1 MIDRRMRVWIT
12 RPKEDAARLAEA
24 LRAQGIQVL
33 IEPLI
38 RIVFADGPPLAL
50 AGVQALLATSANG
63 VRAFARRNQQRHV
76 LVLAVGDASARAAW
90 EEGFAAVES
99 ASGDVAA
106 LAGLVRLRL
115 DPARGP
121 LLHIAGT
128 DVAGD
133 LAGALAE
140 AGFEYRR
147 EVLYTAR
154 AAQRLSDGLAADIRQ
169 GAVHAVLVF
178 SPRTGKT
185 LVRLVQAAG
194 LAAEARRLICFCLS
208 PAVGTAVAPLPWREA
223 MVARQPSQA
232 ALIADVVAAA
242 ARLPK
247 EGAPNSL
254 SSNSAFTATLR
265 QSSIGRRPKD
275 GGMSSDTDKDQI
287 AADATPVAI
296 AESSLPP
303 EPSAGDRR
311 RAKIYDSSAMT
322 TPPAS
327 AGPGEPVAGAPPT
340 EPVPTRPAS
349 EAAATE
355 PPVAPPT
362 PDWLAAEHPSP
373 AEPPAPQSS
382 SPTSRPWTRAAAGE
396 DDELA
401 GAATARHSD
410 DEAAPPRA
418 GGAPRRSRVLL
429 WALVALALLAGAGAL
444 AYRDYIE
451 PRLRQLVDAPPPVD
465 LQGEFNAAFEDLEA
479 RQVRLRQQLEGLAP
493 RVDAIERTLAQLRAS
508 VDKFSTSEQS
518 APEQGIQAEVVK
530 QLGDR
535 LALLETQAGAASGL
549 AQQVRSLEASTEA
562 AHDTASKLATA
573 VLAVGQL
580 AQTVGDGGAFVRQL
594 AAVRALGGNDPD
606 IAQAAA
612 ELEPFAA
619 TGVRTLAALQAEFPM
634 IANAVVRA
642 SPATAGDSWTE
653 RVVDQLASLV
663 VVRRLGSG
671 AVAAGGVDG
680 IVAQADTA
688 LQGGDLQAAVT
699 ALERLDGAPAEAAT
713 EWLRDARAR
722 LTADRA
728 LATLQ
733 QLAIARLSTARG

>member
-12 RPKEDAARLAEA
+12 RPNEDAARLAEA
-24 LRAQGIQVL
+24 LRAQGIEVL

-50 AGVQALLATSANG
+50 AGTQALLATSANG
-63 VRAFARRNQQRHV
+63 VRAFARRGRQRDV
-76 LVLAVGDASARAAW
+76 LVLAVGEASARAAR
-90 EEGFAAVES
+90 EQGFAIVES

-106 LAGLVRLRL
+106 LAALVRRRL

-154 AAQRLSDGLAADIRQ
+154 AAQRLSDALVADIRQ
-169 GAVHAVLVF
+169 GAVDAVMVF

-185 LVRLVQAAG
+185 LVRLLQAAG
-194 LAAEARRLICFCLS
+194 LAVEARRLICFCLS
-208 PAVGTAVAPLPWREA
+208 PAVGAAVAPLPWREA
-223 MVARQPSQA
+223 VVARQPTQA
-232 ALIADVVAAA
+232 AMIADVVAAH
-242 ARLPK
+242 ARLSA
-247 EGAPNSL
+247 ESAPNSL
-254 SSNSAFTATLR
+254 SPKSAFTATLG
-265 QSSIGRRPKD
+265 QSSIGRRSKD

-287 AADATPVAI
+287 AGNATPVAI

-303 EPSAGDRR
+303 EPTAGDRR
-311 RAKIYDSSAMT
+311 RAKIYHPSAT
-322 TPPAS
+322 ATRS
-327 AGPGEPVAGAPPT
+327 AGAGPAEPMADAPPT
-340 EPVPTRPAS
+340 EPVPTQLASEGSEMEPPAPPAPDSFAAERPA
-349 EAAATE
+349 
-355 PPVAPPT
+355 
-362 PDWLAAEHPSP
+362 P
-373 AEPPAPQSS
+373 AEPPQAEASS
-382 SPTSRPWTRAAAGE
+382 RTAQPWTRAAAGE
-396 DDELA
+396 GGAHA
-401 GAATARHSD
+401 GAATTRHSD
-410 DEAAPPRA
+410 DAAAPPRA

-429 WALVALALLAGAGAL
+429 WALVALALVAAAGAL
-444 AYRDYIE
+444 TYRDYIE

-465 LQGEFNAAFEDLEA
+465 LQGEFSAAFEDLEA

-508 VDKFSTSEQS
+508 VDKLSTSEQS
-518 APEQGIQAEVVK
+518 APKQGIQADVVK

-549 AQQVRSLEASTEA
+549 AQQVRSLEASTEVA
-562 AHDTASKLATA
+562 RDTASQLATA

-594 AAVRALGGNDPD
+594 AAVRALGGDDPD

-612 ELEPFAA
+612 ELEPFAT
-619 TGVRTLAALQAEFPM
+619 TGVRTLAALQAEFPKT
-634 IANAVVRA
+634 ANAVVRA
-642 SPATAGDSWTE
+642 APATAGESWTE

-671 AVAAGGVDG
+671 AIAAGGVDG
-680 IVAQADTA
+680 IVAQAETA

-699 ALERLDGAPAEAAT
+699 ALESLDGAPAEAAT